1 MEQVS
6 QWEKAYTH
14 GGDVY
19 RNEKI
24 RMDFSIN
31 INPLGMPDFIK
42 QAAMDGVEEST
53 RYPDSRCRR
62 LRRLAAGFYGVQE
75 ETLVFG
81 NGAAELI
88 FGIVRAVSPRR
99 AVLTAPSFTEYEAA
113 LSSVGAEVLFF
124 PLKEE
129 EEEKEKKR
137 EGEKERERKKKKGR
151 NSLMK
156 HKVYIDGQAGTTGL
170 QLRQKLQ
177 NHKDVEILLISEEL
191 RKDEAERKRLMN
203 EAEVVFLCLPD
214 DAAREA
220 VKLVEN
226 PNTCIIDASTAHRT
240 DPDWVYGFP
249 ELSPLHKEKI
259 RHAKRIANPGC
270 HATGFI
276 AAVYPLIRL
285 GIIGTDYPLT
295 AHSLTG
301 YSGGGKAMIAE
312 YEAENRSPLFDSP
325 RQYGLGQQH
334 KHLPEMQYVTGID
347 TPPVFC
353 PIVVDYY
360 SGMATCIPLIAS
372 LFKKKVTKDELLALL
387 TEYYKDAKLISVG
400 TEETNFLASNPLSDT
415 NELKL
420 YVEGNDERMTLIS
433 VFDNLGKGAS
443 GAAVENMNLVLG
455 LDETTGLL

>member
-1 MEQVS
+1 
-6 QWEKAYTH
+6 
-14 GGDVY
+14 
-19 RNEKI
+19 
-24 RMDFSIN
+24 
-31 INPLGMPDFIK
+31 
-42 QAAMDGVEEST
+42 
-53 RYPDSRCRR
+53 
-62 LRRLAAGFYGVQE
+62 
-75 ETLVFG
+75 
-81 NGAAELI
+81 
-88 FGIVRAVSPRR
+88 
-99 AVLTAPSFTEYEAA
+99 
-113 LSSVGAEVLFF
+113 
-124 PLKEE
+124 
-129 EEEKEKKR
+129 
-137 EGEKERERKKKKGR
+137 
-151 NSLMK
+151 MK

-312 YEAENRSPLFDSP
+312 YEA
-325 RQYGLGQQH
+325 
-334 KHLPEMQYVTGID
+334 
-347 TPPVFC
+347 
-353 PIVVDYY
+353 
-360 SGMATCIPLIAS
+360 
-372 LFKKKVTKDELLALL
+372 
-387 TEYYKDAKLISVG
+387 
-400 TEETNFLASNPLSDT
+400 
-415 NELKL
+415 
-420 YVEGNDERMTLIS
+420 
-433 VFDNLGKGAS
+433 
-443 GAAVENMNLVLG
+443 
-455 LDETTGLL
+455 

>member
-1 MEQVS
+1 
-6 QWEKAYTH
+6 
-14 GGDVY
+14 
-19 RNEKI
+19 
-24 RMDFSIN
+24 
-31 INPLGMPDFIK
+31 
-42 QAAMDGVEEST
+42 
-53 RYPDSRCRR
+53 
-62 LRRLAAGFYGVQE
+62 
-75 ETLVFG
+75 
-81 NGAAELI
+81 
-88 FGIVRAVSPRR
+88 
-99 AVLTAPSFTEYEAA
+99 
-113 LSSVGAEVLFF
+113 
-124 PLKEE
+124 
-129 EEEKEKKR
+129 
-137 EGEKERERKKKKGR
+137 
-151 NSLMK
+151 MK

-312 YEAENRSPLFDSP
+312 YEAENRSSTAPDST
-325 RQYGLGQQH
+325 
-334 KHLPEMQYVTGID
+334 VWDSSISI
-347 TPPVFC
+347 C
-353 PIVVDYY
+353 PKC
-360 SGMATCIPLIAS
+360 SM
-372 LFKKKVTKDELLALL
+372 
-387 TEYYKDAKLISVG
+387 
-400 TEETNFLASNPLSDT
+400 
-415 NELKL
+415 
-420 YVEGNDERMTLIS
+420 
-433 VFDNLGKGAS
+433 
-443 GAAVENMNLVLG
+443 
-455 LDETTGLL
+455 

>member
-1 MEQVS
+1 
-6 QWEKAYTH
+6 
-14 GGDVY
+14 
-19 RNEKI
+19 
-24 RMDFSIN
+24 
-31 INPLGMPDFIK
+31 
-42 QAAMDGVEEST
+42 
-53 RYPDSRCRR
+53 
-62 LRRLAAGFYGVQE
+62 
-75 ETLVFG
+75 
-81 NGAAELI
+81 
-88 FGIVRAVSPRR
+88 
-99 AVLTAPSFTEYEAA
+99 
-113 LSSVGAEVLFF
+113 
-124 PLKEE
+124 
-129 EEEKEKKR
+129 
-137 EGEKERERKKKKGR
+137 
-151 NSLMK
+151 MK

-312 YEAENRSPLFDSP
+312 YEARNRSPCSTAPDST
-325 RQYGLGQQH
+325 
-334 KHLPEMQYVTGID
+334 VWDSSISI
-347 TPPVFC
+347 C
-353 PIVVDYY
+353 PKC
-360 SGMATCIPLIAS
+360 SM
-372 LFKKKVTKDELLALL
+372 
-387 TEYYKDAKLISVG
+387 
-400 TEETNFLASNPLSDT
+400 
-415 NELKL
+415 
-420 YVEGNDERMTLIS
+420 
-433 VFDNLGKGAS
+433 
-443 GAAVENMNLVLG
+443 
-455 LDETTGLL
+455 